1 MSIFQNVKG
10 NLNIVVEPGIEPIS
24 YEEACNHLK
33 ISTFDESVDLLVKT
47 KVENLIK
54 AVRIDTER
62 YLGRAL
68 ITQTWR
74 LYLDYFPSD
83 QFITIPL
90 PPLQSISSI
99 TYDDYLG
106 VPATYDVSNYIVD
119 IWTEPGQVVLAY
131 MSTWPTYT
139 PKTVNSVA
147 VNFVCGYG
155 TSAEDVPEPI
165 RQSMLI
171 ALADLYENP
180 QDITTGIIQNLKA
193 SMSLLSNYR
202 IFQF

>member
-1 MSIFQNVKG
+1 MSLFQNVKG
-10 NLNIVVEPGIEPIS
+10 NLNIVTEPAIEPLT
-24 YEEACNHLK
+24 YEEVCSHLR

-62 YLGRAL
+62 YLGRSL
-68 ITQTWR
+68 LTQTWR
-74 LYLDYFPSD
+74 LYLDNFPAD
-83 QFITIPL
+83 QYITIPL
-90 PPLQSISSI
+90 PPLQSVSSI

-106 VPATYDVSNYIVD
+106 VSTTFDVSNYIVD
-119 IWTEPGQVVLAY
+119 IYSEPGQIMLGY
-131 MSTWPTYT
+131 MSTWPSYT

-155 TSAEDVPEPI
+155 TLAEDVPEPI
-165 RQSMLI
+165 RQAILI

-193 SMSLLSNYR
+193 SMSLLGNYR
-202 IFQF
+202 IYQF